1 MPATHGNSFVVN
13 GGNFFIKNVNAERDF
28 FWTTFFNPFQTNK
41 KPLVFYVSKAI
52 EVGHRPEIGKCSFVY
67 F

>member
-28 FWTTFFNPFQTNK
+28 FWKTFFNPFQTNK

-52 EVGHRPEIGKCSFVY
+52 EVGH
-67 F
+67 